1 VDPAVGN
8 GAGDL
13 AWTPSGRPGVSL
25 GSYDLLRIIGNG
37 GSATVYEAVH
47 RSLGRPVALKVLH
60 APPAEAPLTEQV
72 LKRFLREGR
81 AAARVRHPHVVDVF
95 DCGEADGIPFLV
107 MELVDGE
114 TLAQRLQREMKLPL
128 ARVLEILLPI
138 LSAVAKVH
146 SAGIV
151 HRDIKPSNI
160 LLAAGDEAHAK
171 LSDFGVSRLDDGS
184 PLITQSENVLGTPAY
199 MAPEVVLF
207 SPTAATEASDQYSLA
222 VTLYECVTGERP
234 FRGESTYEI
243 MHSVVSG
250 AVCPPSF
257 LEPTLTKG
265 FDEVVLRAMHREPNA
280 RFDSVYQFARALLQV
295 SPTDGARPRGGSVLT
310 GGSARAPDPN
320 AIERESARAR
330 GSTRPTRRVLHD
342 DKSLLVAELG
352 RICVVV
358 WRQAVTPPWFELQ
371 RSGLEEVVNRHPAGA
386 GFMCVVENGSLPLP
400 SDELRRASTQ
410 MVTSHGDRLLCVAAV
425 VEATGF
431 SAALIRSAITG
442 MAFFTQVRSAVPLS
456 VLSSTC
462 DAFKW
467 MAEFL
472 PVDSDGFSRSLDEIR
487 QPALREQMSPGG
499 EGRPTVGTRET
510 ALLRADVG
518 AAKGPR

>member
-1 VDPAVGN
+1 MVALVPTAPERYSELTVDPAVGS
-8 GAGDL
+8 GVGDL
-13 AWTPSGRPGVSL
+13 GWTTPGGRPGVSL
-25 GSYDLLRIIGNG
+25 GSYDLLRVIGNG

-60 APPAEAPLTEQV
+60 ARPADAPLTEQV
-72 LKRFLREGR
+72 LKRFLRERR

-107 MELVDGE
+107 MELVEGE
-114 TLAQRLQREMKLPL
+114 TLAQRLRREVNLPL

-160 LLAAGDEAHAK
+160 LLAAGDDAHAK

-234 FRGESTYEI
+234 FRGESTYEM

-250 AVCPPSF
+250 AVCPPSL
-257 LEPTLTKG
+257 LEPTLTKD

-280 RFDSVYQFARALLQV
+280 RFDSVDQFARALLQV
-295 SPTDGARPRGGSVLT
+295 SPTNVARPRGGSVLA
-310 GGSARAPDPN
+310 GRSARAPDTN
-320 AIERESARAR
+320 ATERESAPSPAR

-342 DKSLLVAELG
+342 NESLLVAELG

-358 WRQAVTPPWFELQ
+358 WRQAVTPTRFELQ

-410 MVTSHGDRLLCVAAV
+410 MVTSHGDRLVCLAAV

-431 SAALIRSAITG
+431 SAALIRSAITR
-442 MAFFTQVRSAVPLS
+442 MAFFMQVRRAVPLS

-472 PVDSDGFSRSLDEIR
+472 PVDPGGFSHSLDEIR
-487 QPALREQMSPGG
+487 QPACE
-499 EGRPTVGTRET
+499 
-510 ALLRADVG
+510 
-518 AAKGPR
+518 K